1 MVNTAKQYDAV
12 VVGSGASGS
21 FAAMEL
27 TQQGLDVLLLEAG
40 RDITPDDFPT
50 DKKGPKEK
58 GIQLWAR
65 ARATLTGQPQQAKVA
80 FYGQQQR
87 HLFVNDFQHPYST
100 PKSSPFLFIR
110 GKQLGGR
117 LHTFGRMLLR
127 WSDADFKAAEQ
138 DGYGDNWPIAYE
150 DIAPFYDEVET
161 FLGVRGNKDNVSAV
175 PNGKFAGPSCLTAS
189 EKDFKSALE
198 SNWKTRKAIGWRF
211 MPPNSKRI
219 PQPILAAKETGNLTI
234 RTDAVVRQVLTDPIT
249 GKATGVEFVDRL
261 SHESSVV
268 TAKVVMLCA
277 SPVESVRLLLNSV
290 SDKHP
295 RGLGNSSNQ
304 LGKYFMDQVP
314 SILMGT
320 VPNKQGFE
328 IDDSPLEPD
337 PFYGR
342 SGGIYIPR
350 FKNINGDTTDS
361 FIRGYAFQG
370 TVGRLFVK
378 PDKPTRYAFMGFGE
392 MLPHEENS
400 VSLHPTKKDQ
410 WGMPVP
416 HIVCDMKSN
425 ERAMLTHQTESMKE
439 MAVAAG
445 LDIEF
450 SGSYE
455 KLEEQGTGAFPEA
468 DWFSRMLFRK
478 TLTKSL
484 CMGAAIHE
492 SGGARMGDDPSSS
505 VLNKFNQCWDS
516 TNVFVTDASAFRT
529 GGSAGTTLTV
539 MALTLRASR
548 YAADQIKS
556 GKL

>member
-1 MVNTAKQYDAV
+1 MVNIAKHYDAI

-27 TQQGLDVLLLEAG
+27 TKQGLNVLLLEAG
-40 RDITPDDFPT
+40 KDITPDDFPT
-50 DKKGPKEK
+50 DSKGPKEK

-87 HLFVNDFQHPYST
+87 HLFVNDFEHPYST

-127 WSDADFKAAEQ
+127 WSDADFKAADN
-138 DGYGDNWPIAYE
+138 DGYGESWPISYA
-150 DIAPFYDEVET
+150 DIAPYYDEIET
-161 FLGVRGNKDNVSAV
+161 FLGVRGNEDHVSAV
-175 PNGKFAGPSCLTAS
+175 PDGKYVGPSYLTQS
-189 EKDFKSALE
+189 EKDFKQSIE
-198 SNWKTRKAIGWRF
+198 TNWNDRKAIAWRY
-211 MPPNSKRI
+211 MPPNIKRI

-234 RTDAVVRQVLTDPIT
+234 RTDAVVRQVLTDKES
-249 GKATGVEFVDRL
+249 GKASGVEFVDRHTKE
-261 SHESSVV
+261 SHQISASLI
-268 TAKVVMLCA
+268 MLCA
-277 SPVESVRLLLNSV
+277 SPIESTRLLMNSV
-290 SDKHP
+290 SSKHP
-295 RGLGNSSNQ
+295 KGLGNSSNQ

-320 VPNKQGFE
+320 VSGKTGFE
-328 IDDSPLEPD
+328 IDDSPLDPD

-342 SGGIYIPR
+342 SGGVYIPR
-350 FKNINGDTTDS
+350 FENINGNKTND

-370 TVGRLFVK
+370 TVGRLFVQPGK
-378 PDKPTRYAFMGFGE
+378 ATRYAFMGFGE
-392 MLPHEENS
+392 MLPHADNTIA
-400 VSLHPTKKDQ
+400 LHSTKKDR
-410 WGMPVP
+410 WGVP
-416 HIVCDMKSN
+416 IPHVTCDMKQN
-425 ERAMLTHQTESMKE
+425 EKAMLTHQTTAMKSMAK
-439 MAVAAG
+439 AAG

-450 SGSYE
+450 SGSYTG
-455 KLEEQGTGAFPEA
+455 LEEQGTGAFPEA

-492 SGGARMGDDPSSS
+492 SGGARMGSDPESS
-505 VLNKFNQCWDS
+505 VLNQFNQCWDS
-516 TNVFVTDASAFRT
+516 PNVFVTDASSFRT

-539 MALTLRASR
+539 MALTIRASR
-548 YAADQIKS
+548 YAAEQLKA
-556 GKL
+556 GTL